1 MTEKKPKIRKTVL
14 SALEGRA
21 TRMYL
26 KVTLR
31 GLDFITRKNNATK
44 CQKSPINTLKLKIA
58 EFFTKSSHSQP
69 ANNSE
74 YFTHS
79 RKIIQDQANTH

>member
-1 MTEKKPKIRKTVL
+1 MMAKKLKIRKTVL

-21 TRMYL
+21 TRMSL

-31 GLDFITRKNNATK
+31 GQDFITKKNYATK
-44 CQKSPINTLKLKIA
+44 CQKSPMNTLKLKTA
-58 EFFTKSSHSQP
+58 EFFTKFSLSQP

-74 YFTHS
+74 H
-79 RKIIQDQANTH
+79 